1 MMMNARRMST
11 LRQLERGPSV
21 HKRSRSYG
29 DLNLMQEQ
37 AVAAETAAAVGIGGA
52 VAHNP
57 YADVDVTLEPTGK
70 SGAIERWR
78 QDISGDAFGSRPSSS
93 QSFDEDSS
101 AGAYQRRRRSTMGE
115 MDMMYYHMQQQQQFQ
130 QQQQQMQWQMQQQ
143 QAAQMAQI
151 QQYQQAA
158 MMSQPTLVATPP
170 PPPPPMAGQSAAARN
185 PNRKS
190 VSAMDV
196 LTQIER
202 EKAESPLKPKPKP
215 KLNPTH
221 ADLGVG
227 LLGRMPAKNT
237 HSMSFQQMQQSGDLS
252 KLMMRA
258 SRSDMN
264 LSSPQYR
271 RSRSPGPEKA
281 LGGGGGKGNI
291 NNGGRG
297 GRMTSTD
304 VRRRSEMIRSES
316 APHVTPSMST
326 PTSNR
331 QSTMMPSSQSMYGQY
346 LMPMAATPMMVP
358 TNQMMQPPQFPPGG
372 RPASAM
378 MSNASGQW
386 PAAGNNNWSSG
397 ASSGYR

>member
-21 HKRSRSYG
+21 HKRSRSFG

-37 AVAAETAAAVGIGGA
+37 AVAAETAGGGA

-93 QSFDEDSS
+93 QSFGEDSS

-115 MDMMYYHMQQQQQFQ
+115 MDMMYYHMQQQQQQQF

-158 MMSQPTLVATPP
+158 MMSQPTLVAT
-170 PPPPPMAGQSAAARN
+170 PPPMAGQSAAARN

-281 LGGGGGKGNI
+281 FGGSGKGNN

-297 GRMTSTD
+297 SRMTSTD

-346 LMPMAATPMMVP
+346 LMPMAAATPMMVP
-358 TNQMMQPPQFPPGG
+358 ANQMMQPPQFPPGG

>member
-21 HKRSRSYG
+21 HKRSRSFG

-37 AVAAETAAAVGIGGA
+37 AVVAETAAAAA

-78 QDISGDAFGSRPSSS
+78 QEISGDAFGSRPSSS

-115 MDMMYYHMQQQQQFQ
+115 MDMMYYQMQQQQQQFQ
-130 QQQQQMQWQMQQQ
+130 QQQQMQWQMQQ

-170 PPPPPMAGQSAAARN
+170 PMAGQSAAARN

-190 VSAMDV
+190 ISAMDV

-215 KLNPTH
+215 KLNPAQ
-221 ADLGVG
+221 ADLGAG

-237 HSMSFQQMQQSGDLS
+237 HSMSFQQMQQSGDVS

-281 LGGGGGKGNI
+281 LNPKG

-297 GRMTSTD
+297 SRMTSTD

-346 LMPMAATPMMVP
+346 LMPMAATPMMMP
-358 TNQMMQPPQFPPGG
+358 ANQMMQPAQFSPGG
-372 RPASAM
+372 RPASTM
-378 MSNASGQW
+378 MSNTSGQW
-386 PAAGNNNWSSG
+386 PVGNNNWSSG